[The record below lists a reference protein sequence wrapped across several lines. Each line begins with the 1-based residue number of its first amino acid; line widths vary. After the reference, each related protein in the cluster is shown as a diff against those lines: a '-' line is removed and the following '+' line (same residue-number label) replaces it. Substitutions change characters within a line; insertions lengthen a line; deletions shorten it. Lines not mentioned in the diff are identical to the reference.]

1 MLPEEQKMADNND
14 APRDFP
20 ITVTV
25 DGRVRVTVVLTLK
38 AGVEVA
44 VKETKVEPTLD
55 LRIRSAAT
63 SCAEVRGRSREPAA
77 LVAVTAHNHDH
88 SIRSHAGKP
97 DLRLLRK
104 QTRPNYS
111 QNVMSGCFSVEPGLS
126 DRSEVPNTCLDAVCR
141 P

>member
-1 MLPEEQKMADNND
+1 MLLEKQKMADNTD

-55 LRIRSAAT
+55 QREQVNDGAAHSLR
-63 SCAEVRGRSREPAA
+63 GDEP
-77 LVAVTAHNHDH
+77 
-88 SIRSHAGKP
+88 R
-97 DLRLLRK
+97 
-104 QTRPNYS
+104 
-111 QNVMSGCFSVEPGLS
+111 
-126 DRSEVPNTCLDAVCR
+126 
-141 P
+141 